1 MLELKERKM
10 RKRLIICLA
19 GAAVGAC
26 VASTL
31 NDSLGLSPAAT
42 RGVCSFAGM
51 AVGYVGSTLLDVF
64 AAKPD
69 SRAIRSEAD

>member
-1 MLELKERKM
+1 M

-26 VASTL
+26 VASIT
-31 NDSLGLSPAAT
+31 NEPLGLSPDDALA
-42 RGVCSFAGM
+42 VCSLAGM
-51 AVGYVGSTLLDVF
+51 VIGYVASTMLEVF

-69 SRAIRSEAD
+69 PLAIRPDAD